1 MNKTKGGR
9 MSIGLN
15 SKIFEYLVTFLII
28 ITLNFFIPRLMPGDP
43 FTFVSSEEGQVTINY
58 SDDQIEKY
66 KEYYGLDKP
75 LGVQYV
81 QYITNLFKG
90 NIGYSIYFN
99 DSVINIILKR
109 MIWTISI
116 VITAIMLSFIV
127 GTILGSYSAWHRNG
141 VFDKILYSIMTLI
154 LQIPAFLIGVL
165 FLFFLAAKTGWFPL
179 AGGMKVFAEYQNLF
193 EKILDIMHH
202 GFLPVVTLSFVRVGE
217 FYFIARNSM
226 LTVLTKDYMRTAVA
240 KGLSKRR
247 IIFRHALKNS
257 IPPIVTRAFLAV
269 GHVFGGAILVENVFN
284 YPGVGSLMREAVMV
298 RDYPLIQG
306 IFLFVAVSVLT
317 MNFFADII
325 YKRLDPRV
333 N

>member
-1 MNKTKGGR
+1 M
-9 MSIGLN
+9 
-15 SKIFEYLVTFLII
+15 KIFEYLLTFLII

-43 FTFVSSEEGQVTINY
+43 FTFLSSEEGQVTITY

-75 LGVQYV
+75 LAV
-81 QYITNLFKG
+81 QYIDYIVNIFKG
-90 NIGYSIYFN
+90 DIGYSIYYN

-109 MIWTISI
+109 MMWTISI
-116 VITAIMLSFIV
+116 VIAAIILSCIV
-127 GTILGSYSAWHRNG
+127 GAVLGSYSAWHRDG
-141 VFDKILYSIMTLI
+141 VFDKILYSVMIGVS
-154 LQIPAFLIGVL
+154 QIPAFLIGVL

-179 AGGMKVFAEYQNLF
+179 AGGMQVFAEYESFAQ
-193 EKILDIMHH
+193 KILDILHH
-202 GFLPVVTLSFVRVGE
+202 AFLPVITLIFIRVGE
-217 FYFIARNSM
+217 FYFVARNSM

-257 IPPIVTRAFLAV
+257 MLPIVTRAFLAV
-269 GHVFGGAILVENVFN
+269 GYVFGGAILVENVFN

-317 MNFFADII
+317 MNFFADIV
-325 YKRLDPRV
+325 YKKLDPRV